1 MDADTLARCTGATRA
16 DAERYAWHLT
26 DAMARFAIDDNSMR
40 TACFLGQCGVESD
53 NLTSMQEGLNY
64 TTADRLRFIFPS
76 LFVAAKGGRYQAED
90 YVRNPKGLSALK
102 YKGYHGRGLIQL
114 TWAETYLAASKDL
127 GFDYVARPELVLE
140 PMHAALTACWFFAK
154 HKPCLAPADLGDVK
168 EVTRLVNPA
177 LLKLAERQAI
187 TDKAYKLLSV

>member
-1 MDADTLARCTGATRA
+1 MDAATIASCTGASRA

-26 DAMARFAIDDNSMR
+26 DGMARFAIDDNAMR
-40 TACFLGQCGVESD
+40 QAVFLGQCGVESD
-53 NLTSMQEGLNY
+53 HLSAVQEGLSY
-64 TTADRLRFIFPS
+64 STAARLREIFPS
-76 LFVAAKGGRYQAED
+76 LFVKGPYKAED
-90 YVRNPKGLSALK
+90 YVRNPKGLSALR

-114 TWAETYLAASKDL
+114 TWAETYLAASRDL
-127 GFDYVARPELVLE
+127 GFDYVGNPDLVAE

-154 HKPCLAPADLGDVK
+154 YKPCLAPADRGDVK
-168 EVTRLVNPA
+168 GVTRLVNPA